1 MRRMRA
7 ETPEPSLMLDA
18 ERMDQLKN
26 WGEELNGALRRGDF
40 TAAFRLI
47 EQMETL
53 CRKMLDEGI
62 EEHIEE
68 LGEWKLG
75 IDLVFD
81 GLYEQAKAY
90 LMALNRDP
98 FAIETCDGG
107 FHLIQHGLFE
117 LATVA
122 SGFGLL
128 GEELEKVE
136 HVVENFHLLYR
147 GMLKIA
153 ISDREGAVADLK
165 SAFAKLTDK
174 DLRLIDLEDG
184 LDQIESLFL
193 IKVLEQKLDASLL
206 DERREV
212 ERQNPLSLFL
222 AGRYEEALALVE
234 TNPEFAQDPDLST
247 FKAACYALMGQYD
260 ASLNW
265 LKPKEDDLEEAD
277 PSIMIPAIYFL
288 KGDRESA
295 KEAVFEFNSPLS
307 YVLLL
312 AMAD

>member
-1 MRRMRA
+1 
-7 ETPEPSLMLDA
+7 
-18 ERMDQLKN
+18 
-26 WGEELNGALRRGDF
+26 
-40 TAAFRLI
+40 
-47 EQMETL
+47 METL